1 MHSTALSGGDD
12 WGWCIKG
19 GDESGGDGAVRHSSC
34 GVCDTLVE
42 EYEDG

>member
-19 GDESGGDGAVRHSSC
+19 GDESGGDGAMRRFR
-34 GVCDTLVE
+34 GVCDTLVKE
-42 EYEDG
+42 DEDG